1 MKVYEIIAE
10 KYYPTSS
17 SDLDEGKGKRII
29 QRFLPSKKP
38 KGLAPQSKR
47 ARDYRDALKKNKADL
62 EAAKA
67 AKDAAARKYAER
79 RIATL
84 PNAASALV
92 TAGGIAYYVNDY
104 FQNVG
109 LVEADWEEYKKN
121 NYQAEPPNRFAGMPY
136 EEAIIRAEKDR
147 QALLGK
153 ATVGIITT
161 SGFIGKFIGW
171 MGKGVQFTGLG
182 VAATGNVMA
191 GGAVAAGG
199 KILTKVSD
207 ALAVVSKKFPMLSP
221 AARASFAVLMEQDF
235 MKPITQSALA
245 YMVFGSVGWF
255 TDKLVGTLNTAL
267 QSLLTFLKD
276 KLGIDIK
283 KFVKDKFNIDL
294 DKITDTPIK
303 RDPAKEKEI
312 ADKEKE
318 TVASLINGVKVTDP
332 DGYLTT
338 NPAILNA
345 GPVQNAID
353 RAHINGQPN
362 PLDKFKRRPGAVYPT
377 DIMSSRMP
385 GPGYKPA

>member
-10 KYYPTSS
+10 KYYPKEI
-17 SDLDEGKGKRII
+17 SDLDEGVKSKILKYL
-29 QRFLPSKKP
+29 LPSKKP
-38 KGLAPQSKR
+38 KGLAPGSKR
-47 ARDYRDALKKNKADL
+47 AKEYRNMLKQNKAD
-62 EAAKA
+62 AAATKA
-67 AKDAAARKYAER
+67 ARDAAARKYAER
-79 RIATL
+79 RMATL

-92 TAGGIAYYVNDY
+92 TTGGIAYYVNDY
-104 FQNVG
+104 FENVG

-182 VAATGNVMA
+182 VAATGKVMT

-199 KILTKVSD
+199 KILTKISDVMVS
-207 ALAVVSKKFPMLSP
+207 VNKKFPLMSP

-235 MKPITQSALA
+235 MKVITQHALA
-245 YMVFGSVGWF
+245 YMVFGNIGWF

-267 QSLLTFLKD
+267 QSLLTFMKD

-283 KFVKDKFNIDL
+283 EFLKDKFNVDL
-294 DKITDTPIK
+294 DKYTDTPIK

-312 ADKEKE
+312 ADKETQTLKD
-318 TVASLINGVKVTDP
+318 LINGVDVTDP
-332 DGYLTT
+332 QGFLTT
-338 NPAILNA
+338 NRAILSA
-345 GPVQNAID
+345 PQVQLEISVAKKEGKP
-353 RAHINGQPN
+353 H
-362 PLDKFKRRPGAVYPT
+362 PLKKFKRKPGVQYPE
-377 DIMSSRMP
+377 DLINM
-385 GPGYKPA
+385 Y